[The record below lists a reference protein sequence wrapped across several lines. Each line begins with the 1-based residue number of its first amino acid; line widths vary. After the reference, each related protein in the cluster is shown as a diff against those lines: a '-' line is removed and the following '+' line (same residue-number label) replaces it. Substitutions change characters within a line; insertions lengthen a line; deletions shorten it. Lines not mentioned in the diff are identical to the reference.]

1 MNGGERSPRLSW
13 AALKS
18 LITSLC
24 VGSSSL
30 FVKNVTFSIIM
41 GVRVVL
47 RASDPRLKRVCRI
60 AESFN
65 YSEAFSKQTEI
76 AGLYCM

>member
-30 FVKNVTFSIIM
+30 FVKNATFSIITS
-41 GVRVVL
+41 VRVVP

-65 YSEAFSKQTEI
+65 YSEAFRKQTEI
-76 AGLYCM
+76 AGLYCV

>member
-18 LITSLC
+18 LITSSC

-30 FVKNVTFSIIM
+30 FVKNATFSIIA
-41 GVRVVL
+41 GAPAVP
-47 RASDPRLKRVCRI
+47 RASGPRLKRVCGI

-65 YSEAFSKQTEI
+65 YSEAFRRQTEI
-76 AGLYCM
+76 AGLYCV